1 MIERVRPAVVKI
13 FNPADEGQG
22 SGAIFKTE
30 GMNGYVITNH
40 HVVDNTLEATVI
52 VQDVAEYTGTVIGV
66 DEGRDLA
73 VVRICCGDF
82 PTLEFGDSLSLNVGD
97 PVVAIGYPLDHL
109 QFRSVRGP
117 GRVIVP
123 GAATVTQGTVSAFRH
138 RTETGTDY
146 VQTDTPISGGNSG
159 GPLLTT
165 DGMVIGIN
173 TLGWGDYPTAEN
185 LNYAVLETTVQER
198 LPDLLAGI
206 SPPTMVD
213 REPSI
218 IRLPM
223 VGPDAGHFHH
233 TPLDGR
239 MGLISAGV
247 PVRRD
252 VLASAV
258 FTNPYSHQ
266 TGDFA
271 YGFMLRSTAESNLRF
286 DVHSDGRWQITL
298 WKDQQ
303 FQPVVSGST
312 GNLLRT
318 GADERNMLEVMV
330 IGDFGALFL
339 NGRALTDPEGDGF
352 ITLGTDTGAGRVYIV
367 NGPYNGAERAGAVTH
382 YEEFIVDD
390 FITNGA
396 ANAASLLAMLSELE
410 REQFN
415 LLGPAEEET
424 HYLEE

>member
-1 MIERVRPAVVKI
+1 
-13 FNPADEGQG
+13 
-22 SGAIFKTE
+22 
-30 GMNGYVITNH
+30 MNGYVITNH

-52 VQDVAEYTGTVIGV
+52 VQDVTEYTGTVIGV
-66 DEGRDLA
+66 DEARDLA

-82 PTLEFGDSLSLNVGD
+82 PTLEFGDSTVLNVGD
-97 PVVAIGYPLDHL
+97 PVVVIGYALDYA
-109 QFRSVRGP
+109 QPTAADGP
-117 GRVIVP
+117 ARVIVP
-123 GAATVTQGTVSAFRH
+123 GAATVTQGIISAFRH
-138 RTETGTDY
+138 DTPNDRDL
-146 VQTDTPISGGNSG
+146 VQTDTATNPGNSG
-159 GPLLTT
+159 GPWLTT
-165 DGMVIGIN
+165 DGTIIGIHTF
-173 TLGWGDYPTAEN
+173 TLLWSEG

-198 LPDLLAGI
+198 LPDLMAGV
-206 SPPTMVD
+206 SPPTVVD

-218 IRLPM
+218 VRLPM

-271 YGFMLRSTAESNLRF
+271 YGFMLRSSAESNLRF

-352 ITLGTDTGAGRVYIV
+352 ITLGADTGAGRVYIV

-396 ANAASLLAMLSELE
+396 ANATSLLAMLSELE